1 LIRREP
7 TISPL
12 YVDTSAT
19 TDGSYKV
26 MAATPLEQAN
36 EQHSRETMMWEGGDE
51 ADIFF
56 WYLSFV
62 TRD

>member
-1 LIRREP
+1 
-7 TISPL
+7 
-12 YVDTSAT
+12 VDTSAT